1 MRARAALL
9 VLGVVA
15 LVGCGGSEEVG
26 VEETPSESPSQ
37 VVTEASS
44 PSEQETTAG
53 GEGVYAGSADDATVE
68 VDLSGTAT
76 GLAEDAAT
84 LLEAVGGPPM
94 TFVVARVDNGGDD
107 PVTLEAVEV
116 TDDTGTVLSLA
127 PAVTVARELRSAVDL
142 YDTET
147 YEQATR
153 LLEAVEL
160 QTATAAPGATTEHLL
175 VADGTLSTPAE
186 VVAVGS
192 FGRATLRRL

>member
-9 VLGVVA
+9 ILVA
-15 LVGCGGSEEVG
+15 LAGCGGSDEVVG
-26 VEETPSESPSQ
+26 EETPSESAPQ
-37 VVTEASS
+37 VATEASPS
-44 PSEQETTAG
+44 PTEEETTAG

-68 VDLSGTAT
+68 VDLSGSAT
-76 GLAEDAAT
+76 GLAEDAAA
-84 LLEAVGGPPM
+84 LLEAVGGPPR

-127 PAVTVARELRSAVDL
+127 PAVSVVRELRSAVDL

-147 YEQATR
+147 YEQATE
-153 LLEAVEL
+153 LLESVEL
-160 QTATAAPGATTEHLL
+160 QTTTADPGISTEHLL
-175 VADGTLSTPAE
+175 VAEGTLSAPAE